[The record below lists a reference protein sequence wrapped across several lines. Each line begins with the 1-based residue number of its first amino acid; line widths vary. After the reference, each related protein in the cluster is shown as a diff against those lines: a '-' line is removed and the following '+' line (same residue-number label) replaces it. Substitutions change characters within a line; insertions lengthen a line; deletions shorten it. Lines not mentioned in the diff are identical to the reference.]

1 MNSYWD
7 NVECYIHELRKEGY
21 EVSFAYDVF
30 KDQLFIRVKKGN
42 QRFCEIV
49 EIVYGYSPFII
60 KMVIRDLVNRI
71 ENSVGF
77 VCPE

>member
-1 MNSYWD
+1 MNNYQD
-7 NVECYIHELRKEGY
+7 NVAHYIHELRKEGY
-21 EVSFAYDVF
+21 EISFANDIL
-30 KDQLFIRVKKGN
+30 KDQFLIRVKKDN
-42 QRFCEIV
+42 RQFCDTIDK
-49 EIVYGYSPFII
+49 GYLSPFII